1 MQNLKKP
8 HLIFLFLLSI
18 IISGCA
24 GTNVP
29 KNWSSDPDEMKSD
42 TYGGWISVEY
52 DSTGNKKSEISGE
65 LIAVSNDSIFVADI
79 ILNSIARKDITSARL
94 TSYRSNFGSM
104 SGLTVLGN
112 ISTISN
118 GMFLIFTFP
127 MWLIGGIISVTTQS
141 YIPIIDYPQKDFE
154 EFNPYSRFPQG
165 LPAGM
170 DRRKIKMKVVNR

>member
-1 MQNLKKP
+1 MQNHKIFD
-8 HLIFLFLLSI
+8 LIFLILLSI
-18 IISGCA
+18 IITGCA

-65 LIAVSNDSIFVADI
+65 LIAVSKDSIFVADI
-79 ILNSIARKDITSARL
+79 ILNSIARKDITYARL

-104 SGLTVLGN
+104 IGLTILGN
-112 ISTISN
+112 VSTILN
-118 GMFLIFTFP
+118 GWFLIFTFP

-165 LPAGM
+165 LPEEI
-170 DRRKIKMKVVNR
+170 DRNKIRMKNVEL